1 MSKENDIEKKFS
13 KNNKNAIVSELY
25 DIAKSE
31 KELKESDIEKIKN
44 FLSKKENKYK
54 KKKNTVNIIK
64 DIQILS
70 DGFDINKVCKNIEN
84 IPNNEIKQIKNFKKI
99 NVELNKLDKEYVR
112 QICQFK
118 ALNERNDAEEEI

>member
-1 MSKENDIEKKFS
+1 M
-13 KNNKNAIVSELY
+13 
-25 DIAKSE
+25 
-31 KELKESDIEKIKN
+31 
-44 FLSKKENKYK
+44 SKKENKYK